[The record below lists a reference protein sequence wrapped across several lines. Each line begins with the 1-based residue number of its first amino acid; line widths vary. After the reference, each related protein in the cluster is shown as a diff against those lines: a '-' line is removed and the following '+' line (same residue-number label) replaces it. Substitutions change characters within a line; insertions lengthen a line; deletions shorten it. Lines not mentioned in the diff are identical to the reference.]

1 MFNLSDSG
9 YVFHFQ
15 VDGDKV
21 LVEGLPENWDNFA
34 NTVTFFADIVTF
46 WENVSLHQFDLLPKS
61 MKL

>member
-34 NTVTFFADIVTF
+34 NIVTFFADIVTF
-46 WENVSLHQFDLLPKS
+46 
-61 MKL
+61 

>member
-34 NTVTFFADIVTF
+34 NIVTFFADIVTF
-46 WENVSLHQFDLLPKS
+46 WEMSPYINLTCFQNL
-61 MKL
+61 